1 MKYLPKPLFEERMQ
15 KLFEND
21 KEDYKKFLEFSV
33 MPIRR
38 SIRCNT
44 LKIKPSELKTKLENK
59 GWKIEQP
66 FAEHSEIMIIT
77 SVLKP
82 GELGNS
88 IEHMLGYYYVQEI
101 SSMMPAVA
109 LNPTPKDIVLDLA
122 AAPGSKT
129 TQIAAIMQNTG
140 TIIANDKDIGRISV
154 LSTNLERCGAANVI
168 VTRHDGVQL
177 CEKLFKLGMR
187 FDKILLDLPCS
198 GEGNI
203 RSSPKTL
210 LMWNINMVKK
220 LSRLQRKL
228 AASAV
233 NLLKQDGT
241 IVYSTCTHAPEEN
254 ESNVNFLSKALNL
267 EIEKTELP
275 ISFRNGISEWEGESF
290 IDEIKNCCRIY
301 PQDND
306 TEGFFLAKMKRRRG

>member
-1 MKYLPKPLFEERMQ
+1 MKYLPKPLFEERMR
-15 KLFEND
+15 KLFGND
-21 KEDYKKFLEFSV
+21 GEDYKKYLEISE
-33 MPIRR
+33 MPIQR

-44 LKIKPSELKTKLENK
+44 LKIKPVELRSKLEAK

-66 FAEHSEIMIIT
+66 FTEHSEIMIIN

-101 SSMMPAVA
+101 ASMMPAIA
-109 LNPTPKDIVLDLA
+109 LNPKPNDTVLDLA

-129 TQIAAIMQNTG
+129 TQISALMQNEG
-140 TIIANDKDIGRISV
+140 TIIANDKDINRISI
-154 LSTNLERCGAANVI
+154 LSTNTERCGVANVI

-177 CEKLFKLGMR
+177 CDKLEKTGMK
-187 FDKILLDLPCS
+187 FDRILLDLPCS

-203 RSSPKTL
+203 RSSPKTN
-210 LMWNINMVKK
+210 LMWNIRMIEK

-228 AASAV
+228 ASSAV
-233 NLLKQDGT
+233 KLLKENGT
-241 IVYSTCTHAPEEN
+241 ILYSTCTHAPEEN
-254 ESNVNFLSKALNL
+254 EANVNFLAKNFNL
-267 EIEKTELP
+267 EIEKIILP
-275 ISFRNGISEWEGESF
+275 VKFRNGISKWEGESF

-306 TEGFFLAKMKRRRG
+306 TEGFFLARMRRRT